1 MAESCGL
8 KHKTKYR
15 HLYIVSPLSSGF
27 SEDNNS
33 YMVYS
38 CKDSHEDKSVT
49 EKEFTYGFEEAAQW
63 ISLAAAYDRDCQ
75 WLRFICLVFL
85 GIKGLKTNQWFLPH
99 LLIWLYGS
107 LFQIHIKIWMSEKR
121 AFVESRFHCAW
132 EGKEIPRCL
141 SGRARERKNAGDHRP
156 RRQAL
161 SASHFFS
168 PLEPAS
174 GLALLIFCV
183 TYTSLCPW

>member
-1 MAESCGL
+1 
-8 KHKTKYR
+8 
-15 HLYIVSPLSSGF
+15 
-27 SEDNNS
+27 
-33 YMVYS
+33 MVYS

-141 SGRARERKNAGDHRP
+141 RGRARERKNAGDHRP

-161 SASHFFS
+161 SASQFFS
-168 PLEPAS
+168 PSGAS
-174 GLALLIFCV
+174 LWTGPVDILCHIHIPVPLIREACCIFICCGVHIGHYLRLAKLL
-183 TYTSLCPW
+183 